1 MVIEV
6 KVRLLCNT
14 HYGKPLKAGQEIPV
28 DEKTARRW
36 IESKIAVA
44 AGGEGG
50 CNLTAQ
56 SNTQTN
62 TSKTA
67 SMPKAGGK
75 QTKARKKKPSSKQQE
90 Q

>member
-14 HYGKPLKAGQEIPV
+14 HYGKPLKAGQEISV

-67 SMPKAGGK
+67 STPKDGAKPATQTKKEPSGK
-75 QTKARKKKPSSKQQE
+75 QQKQ
-90 Q
+90 